1 MQFHRRR
8 QEKIAED
15 VKTAGATIIK
25 NKGGKHT
32 MVLQFQSTQ

>member
-25 NKGGKHT
+25 NKVQHT